1 MANRKRSCSCHRSA
15 GSVAPVGHTAPTHC
29 RTGRGWHDY
38 RVRELGSAMRYFK
51 GTIALS
57 QTQDLPLLR
66 QVMYSKYVTQT
77 QLWQFMRHSGY
88 ELSRGSFWW
97 RVKRLE
103 DHGFITRHSLPMA
116 HRDPIFAIASPGL
129 VYLVEN
135 VGMPYNGPV
144 AGPDIRVDGV
154 GVAHA
159 LGVNEVHLDLLRSR
173 ALVSWENEMEIRC
186 RNELADTKYAK
197 DYDAIV
203 TLALGGRQLLFALEY
218 ERTPKAQTEYD
229 RIVSLLERER
239 NLDRVLY
246 LAGTRH
252 IRSLLKQRL
261 WRIRQRVLIGLAS
274 DLPKTEP
281 TDLEVVDAQTMQ
293 VYRLVD
299 IP

>member
-1 MANRKRSCSCHRSA
+1 
-15 GSVAPVGHTAPTHC
+15 
-29 RTGRGWHDY
+29 
-38 RVRELGSAMRYFK
+38 MRYSK

-116 HRDPIFAIASPGL
+116 HRDPIFAIASSGL

-135 VGMPYNGPV
+135 VGTPYNGPE

-186 RNELADTKYAK
+186 RNEVADTKYAK

-281 TDLEVVDAQTMQ
+281 ADLEVVDAQTMQ

>member
-1 MANRKRSCSCHRSA
+1 
-15 GSVAPVGHTAPTHC
+15 
-29 RTGRGWHDY
+29 
-38 RVRELGSAMRYFK
+38 
-51 GTIALS
+51 
-57 QTQDLPLLR
+57 
-66 QVMYSKYVTQT
+66 
-77 QLWQFMRHSGY
+77 MRHSGY

-116 HRDPIFAIASPGL
+116 HRDPIFAIASSGL

-135 VGMPYNGPV
+135 VGTPYNGPE

-186 RNELADTKYAK
+186 RNEVADTKYAK

-229 RIVSLLERER
+229 RIVSMLE
-239 NLDRVLY
+239 LSAISIACCTS
-246 LAGTRH
+246 LARATFARC
-252 IRSLLKQRL
+252 SKQRL

-281 TDLEVVDAQTMQ
+281 ADLEVVDAQTMQ

>member
-1 MANRKRSCSCHRSA
+1 MD
-15 GSVAPVGHTAPTHC
+15 GSVVS
-29 RTGRGWHDY
+29 RGE
-38 RVRELGSAMRYFK
+38 VRAVMRYFK
-51 GTIALS
+51 GAIALS
-57 QTQDLPLLR
+57 PTQDLPLLR

-97 RVKRLE
+97 RVNRLA
-103 DHGFITRHSLPMA
+103 DNGFVTRHLLPMV
-116 HRDPIFAIASPGL
+116 HYDPIFAIASSGL

-135 VGMPYNGPV
+135 LGTPYSGPET
-144 AGPDIRVDGV
+144 GPEMRRDGL

-159 LGVNEVHLDLLRSR
+159 LGVNAVHLDLLRSR

-186 RNELADTKYAK
+186 RNELTAGKYAK

-203 TLALGGRQLLFALEY
+203 TLALGGRQLRFALEY
-218 ERTPKAQTEYD
+218 ERTPKTQTEYD
-229 RIVSLLERER
+229 RIVSLLESER

-246 LAGTRH
+246 LACTRH
-252 IRSLLKQRL
+252 IHSLLKQRL

-281 TDLEVVDAQTMQ
+281 AELEVVDAQTLQ